1 VRTVCIA
8 VTLSFLAAAPVAGH
22 EGMRPVPHDIA
33 AIWPLEPGVL
43 VPLVLVLALY
53 WMGVRR
59 MRARA
64 GRGAFHGRVPFF
76 LAGWAVLAMA
86 LATPLHSIGSELLA
100 VHMLQHELVMAVAAP
115 LLVLGRPLAPLIFAL
130 PNACRRPAG
139 AWAGGSRT
147 HRFVDLIAHPLVAT
161 LLHAA
166 AVLTWHLPALY
177 DSTLRSEVMHSA
189 QHASFLIT
197 ALVFWWALL
206 RGGARRR
213 RGAGII
219 ALFVT
224 TVYTG
229 GLGALLTLSETPWY
243 TAYGA
248 APLAW
253 GLTPL
258 EDQQLAGMIMWIPGA
273 GPYLVAALALLAGW
287 MRDAGDGPPGRAG
300 RKAVEEIG
308 ASATLP

>member
-1 VRTVCIA
+1 
-8 VTLSFLAAAPVAGH
+8 
-22 EGMRPVPHDIA
+22 M
-33 AIWPLEPGVL
+33 
-43 VPLVLVLALY
+43 
-53 WMGVRR
+53 
-59 MRARA
+59 
-64 GRGAFHGRVPFF
+64 
-76 LAGWAVLAMA
+76 
-86 LATPLHSIGSELLA
+86 
-100 VHMLQHELVMAVAAP
+100 
-115 LLVLGRPLAPLIFAL
+115 
-130 PNACRRPAG
+130 
-139 AWAGGSRT
+139 
-147 HRFVDLIAHPLVAT
+147 
-161 LLHAA
+161 
-166 AVLTWHLPALY
+166 
-177 DSTLRSEVMHSA
+177 
-189 QHASFLIT
+189 
-197 ALVFWWALL
+197 ALL

-229 GLGALLTLSETPWY
+229 SLGALLTLSETPWY
-243 TAYGA
+243 TAYGGA

-287 MRDAGDGPPGRAG
+287 MRDAGEGPPGRAG